1 MSDPSLAL
9 QKALYERLT
18 ADLSCPVFDAV
29 PEGTQYPYVTLDRE
43 FSSNTSPISGNSRE
57 NRLFYLSVW
66 SNYPGQA
73 EVKRIMAEISTSLN
87 EKRLPLDKGRAVS
100 VRVMR
105 TEATRE
111 PDGSTYMGSVT
122 LRIITQS

>member
-29 PEGTQYPYVTLDRE
+29 PEGTPYPYVTLDRE
-43 FSSNTSPISGNSRE
+43 FSSNSTPISGRDRQT
-57 NRLFYLSVW
+57 RLFYLSVW
-66 SNYPGQA
+66 SDYPGQA
-73 EVKRIMAEISTSLN
+73 EVKRIMGEISSALN
-87 EKRLPLDKGRAVS
+87 EKPLPLETGSVVS
-100 VRVMR
+100 VRATR

-111 PDGSTYMGSVT
+111 PDGKTYMGSVT

>member
-18 ADLSCPVFDAV
+18 VDLSCPVFDAV
-29 PEGTQYPYVTLDRE
+29 PDGMPYPYVTLDRE
-43 FSSNTSPISGNSRE
+43 FSSNSTPISGKNRQT
-57 NRLFYLSVW
+57 RLFYLSVW
-66 SNYPGQA
+66 SQYHGQA
-73 EVKRIMAEISTSLN
+73 EVKRIMAEISGALN
-87 EKRLPLDKGRAVS
+87 EKRLPLESGLAVS
-100 VRVMR
+100 VRVTR

-111 PDGSTYMGSVT
+111 PDGKTYMGSVT

>member
-18 ADLSCPVFDAV
+18 ADLSCAVFDAV
-29 PEGTQYPYVTLDRE
+29 PDGMPYPYVTLDRE
-43 FSSNTSPISGNSRE
+43 FSSNSTPISGKDRQT
-57 NRLFYLSVW
+57 RLFYLSVW
-66 SNYPGQA
+66 SQYHGQA
-73 EVKRIMAEISTSLN
+73 EVKRIMAEISTALN
-87 EKRLPLDKGRAVS
+87 EKRLPLESGLAVS
-100 VRVMR
+100 VRVTR

-111 PDGSTYMGSVT
+111 PDGKTYMGSVT